1 MGLELSVE
9 CLESSMF
16 PNGNNMLEEIQDQD
30 RARRGV
36 AWRGVARHGA
46 ARQGMEKLF
55 VPVARL
61 VSHVSSPTKD
71 KARRGVARR
80 GKARRGAAGQGKARN
95 KNTMKRKNDSDF
107 PGGWRKPFAIL
118 NKNRRWPN
126 D

>member
-16 PNGNNMLEEIQDQD
+16 PNGNNMLEEIQDQG
-30 RARRGV
+30 RAWRGGAWLGV
-36 AWRGVARHGA
+36 AWLGVAWPGL

-71 KARRGVARR
+71 KARRGWARR
-80 GKARRGAAGQGKARN
+80 GKARRGAARQGSAWRGWARQ
-95 KNTMKRKNDSDF
+95 
-107 PGGWRKPFAIL
+107 GEE
-118 NKNRRWPN
+118 
-126 D
+126 